1 MEDSGRTIRVLLHI
15 SGRDPVGS
23 AERVVERSHEKLQLF
38 EGAAV
43 STDLL
48 RLVLH
53 YVAQVLQL
61 LAARSAL
68 LVSAA
73 TEQASGAFV
82 LSTTQSHVKEE
93 TSPGPDAVRRPVTT
107 LRERG
112 STWETDECL
121 LLTAPLG
128 GCRLQ
133 QAAPPS
139 ACPRS
144 TSRNAS

>member
-93 TSPGPDAVRRPVTT
+93 TSPGPDAVSQ
-107 LRERG
+107 RERG